1 MSDICARFALVNPFS
16 VPRPGDALWCLHD
29 LRQGRAQ
36 APRVRWAA
44 RIGCP
49 NQSVSGWAS
58 VRLKRELSASQTWLQ
73 TQIKVSTALLVMSAV
88 LISICSTEVIIWTW
102 MESMGAVFRPPES
115 PAICCVNPEPGDI
128 DRAEHLENK
137 GTGGK
142 WDFWCYLAL
151 GS

>member
-73 TQIKVSTALLVMSAV
+73 TQTQGLNSLIGDECCSDLHLLNWGNYLNMDGEHGCCFSTS
-88 LISICSTEVIIWTW
+88 
-102 MESMGAVFRPPES
+102 RKP
-115 PAICCVNPEPGDI
+115 
-128 DRAEHLENK
+128 
-137 GTGGK
+137 
-142 WDFWCYLAL
+142 CYLLREPRTRRYWQGWAFGEQRNRWRVRL
-151 GS
+151 LMLSCFG